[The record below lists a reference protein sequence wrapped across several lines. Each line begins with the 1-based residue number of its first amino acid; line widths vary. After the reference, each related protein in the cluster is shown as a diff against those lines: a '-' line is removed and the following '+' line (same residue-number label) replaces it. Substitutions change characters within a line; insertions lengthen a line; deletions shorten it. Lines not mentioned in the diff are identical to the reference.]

1 MKDIQL
7 EAKALIEIGKNPSIS
22 QRHFAASSGIS
33 LGKANYVI
41 KALLNKGYIKL
52 CNFSESEEKR
62 KYSYLLT
69 PKGIKQKAKISGDFL
84 KAKMKEYD
92 RLQQEI
98 MELKQEVENG
108 QQY

>member
-1 MKDIQL
+1 MQL
-7 EAKALIEIGKNPSIS
+7 EAKALIEIGRNPSIS

-41 KALLNKGYIKL
+41 RALLNKGYIKL

-62 KYSYLLT
+62 KYTYLLT
-69 PKGIKQKAKISGDFL
+69 PKGIKQKAKISGEFL
-84 KAKMKEYD
+84 KAKMREYD

-98 MELKQEVENG
+98 MELKKEVED
-108 QQY
+108 QEE

>member
-1 MKDIQL
+1 MKDMQL
-7 EAKALIEIGKNPSIS
+7 EAKALIEIGRNPSIS

-41 KALLNKGYIKL
+41 RALLNKGYIKL

-62 KYSYLLT
+62 KYTYLLT
-69 PKGIKQKAKISGDFL
+69 PKGIKQKAKISGEFL
-84 KAKMKEYD
+84 KAKMREYD

-98 MELKQEVENG
+98 MELKKEVED
-108 QQY
+108 QEE